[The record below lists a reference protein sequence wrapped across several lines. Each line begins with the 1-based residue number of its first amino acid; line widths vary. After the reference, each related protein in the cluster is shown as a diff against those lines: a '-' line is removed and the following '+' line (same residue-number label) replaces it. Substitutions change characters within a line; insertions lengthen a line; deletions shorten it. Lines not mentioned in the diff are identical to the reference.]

1 MAGVKQFDRNQVLEC
16 AIVLLWTRGF
26 EATSVPDVVDATGVG
41 RGSLYATFRDKNR
54 LFLTVVDHYLETV
67 ARSCG

>member
-1 MAGVKQFDRNQVLEC
+1 MVLF
-16 AIVLLWTRGF
+16 WTRGF
-26 EATSVPDVVDATGVG
+26 EATSIQDVVDATGVG